1 MRIISR
7 KALRE
12 FWEIHPAA
20 EQPLEDWYRITKHA
34 EWSNLVETRLD
45 FLHADPVGEC
55 TVVKSSAKSRKAA
68 NGARRRTNAGKA
80 APFDRRKYATL
91 LSRALP
97 VVIAT
102 EVEYDQTIAEI
113 NRLLRKGEAKLS
125 PEEDRLLDLLSTLA
139 ENWEE
144 IHHPIP
150 EAPGYR
156 ILKHYMQVRGMIK
169 TTAWPASFGAYP
181 QSMIMCV

>member
-1 MRIISR
+1 MT
-7 KALRE
+7 A
-12 FWEIHPAA
+12 
-20 EQPLEDWYRITKHA
+20 T
-34 EWSNLVETRLD
+34 
-45 FLHADPVGEC
+45 
-55 TVVKSSAKSRKAA
+55 VKSSAKSRKAA
-68 NGARRRTNAGKA
+68 NGARRRTSAGKA
-80 APFDRRKYATL
+80 TPFDRRKYANL

-102 EVEYDQTIAEI
+102 EAEYDQTIAEI

-144 IHHPIP
+144 VQHPIP

-156 ILKHYMQVRGMIK
+156 ILKHYMQVRGLRQMDLQPILGSRGVTSEIVNGK
-169 TTAWPASFGAYP
+169 RSITKEQAKRLGAFFGVSPAVF
-181 QSMIMCV
+181 I